1 MHSYGYCFYFLYY
14 NRGFLFYESSYESGQ
29 RFCLEP
35 FQDGGESWIAFSEA
49 SWSIVTSS
57 QCHVS
62 QNKFINQLSNPQ
74 CYFLFSTFVLRRKG
88 VIIFVLTFSSI
99 ALAAIL
105 DIDLMNRVIFGS

>member
-1 MHSYGYCFYFLYY
+1 MSH
-14 NRGFLFYESSYESGQ
+14 ESSYESGQ

-35 FQDGGESWIAFSEA
+35 FQDGGEAWIVFSKA

-62 QNKFINQLSNPQ
+62 RNQFINQLSNPQ

-88 VIIFVLTFSSI
+88 VIIFVLTFGSI
-99 ALAAIL
+99 ALAALL
-105 DIDLMNRVIFGS
+105 DIDLMTRAIFGN